1 MCVHMR
7 AFVCTLR
14 LHVCA
19 SVCVPR
25 CLCMCVSMHACVT
38 ECVPV
43 CERGVAGFPGEL
55 EVLPVG
61 SVAVYG
67 CHPIRLLGRQ
77 QFPQCF
83 LLQVVSTISDKKQPR
98 VFAEAPMICY
108 HLNVSAG
115 GNASR
120 LIAGS
125 ETGPY
130 RKPILLDRNQP
141 QGRAEMCPSSFN
153 LPWTIPLCGV
163 QDRPR
168 RLLA

>member
-1 MCVHMR
+1 MCGCPGHCCGHVCVH
-7 AFVCTLR
+7 VCVHVCICVYVC

-25 CLCMCVSMHACVT
+25 CLCMCVCMHACVT

-43 CERGVAGFPGEL
+43 GERGVAGFPGEL
-55 EVLPVG
+55 EVLPVS

-83 LLQVVSTISDKKQPR
+83 LLQAVSTISDKKQPR

-115 GNASR
+115 GNTSR

-125 ETGPY
+125 EDKTLQKTNSLRLEPAP
-130 RKPILLDRNQP
+130 RK
-141 QGRAEMCPSSFN
+141 G
-153 LPWTIPLCGV
+153 
-163 QDRPR
+163 
-168 RLLA
+168 